1 MLDSDLA
8 EIYGVTTKRMNEQVK
23 RNIDRF
29 PKDFMFQLDLEE
41 AKSLRSQ
48 IATSKVGRGGRRYA
62 PYVFTEHG
70 AVMLA
75 NVLRSPVAVQAS
87 IQVVRAFVS
96 LREMLA
102 SHEDLSKKLN
112 TLEKKYDKQFSVV
125 FQAIRKLMEPSKRNR
140 RRIGFGTD
148 GEKT

>member
-1 MLDSDLA
+1 MRRLIRLGVLGPLGGVPRRRKRIWMVEIDGFGLA
-8 EIYGVTTKRMNEQVK
+8 KKPGCI
-23 RNIDRF
+23 
-29 PKDFMFQLDLEE
+29 
-41 AKSLRSQ
+41 LRSQ
-48 IATSKVGRGGRRYA
+48 IATSKIGRGGRRYA

-102 SHEDLSKKLN
+102 SHEDLAKKLN

-125 FQAIRKLMEPSKRNR
+125 FQAIQKLMEPSKRDR
-140 RRIGFGTD
+140 RRIGFGKG